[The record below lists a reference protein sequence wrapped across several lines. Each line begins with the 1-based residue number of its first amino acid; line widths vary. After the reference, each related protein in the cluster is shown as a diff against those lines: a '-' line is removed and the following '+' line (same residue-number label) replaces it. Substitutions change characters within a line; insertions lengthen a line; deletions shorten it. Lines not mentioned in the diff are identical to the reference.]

1 MKAAYRLSSSKKK
14 SFVRVEQQH
23 EKLVRPWVKE
33 HLRSTKESKSV
44 SKARGRYLSAK
55 TVDLLRRTGRG
66 HLYNI
71 LDEANALVYPKEID
85 LFKTWE
91 TESIKTT
98 RANQM

>member
-14 SFVRVEQQH
+14 SFVRAEQQH

-44 SKARGRYLSAK
+44 SKARGRFLSAK

-85 LFKTWE
+85 LFKTW
-91 TESIKTT
+91 
-98 RANQM
+98 